1 MYYYMHLHRKF
12 HPDPLSG
19 LKIRR
24 GSIKDMFDCVINF
37 KTEKSEPSR
46 LPSSGAAVHRYDKT
60 SQKQL
65 FYTCRWIYLIK
76 YWYWGLSIK
85 WKVSEQVGHLY
96 LMDSSSKPELLRK
109 SCDQSFFSP
118 WIFFV
123 SESARMV
130 LFDFQA
136 KSDVCRGNLWR
147 DQK

>member
-1 MYYYMHLHRKF
+1 MMYYYMHLHRKF

-46 LPSSGAAVHRYDKT
+46 PPSSGAAVHRYDKT

-85 WKVSEQVGHLY
+85 WKVSEQGTPHNFRSKNSQNRVGKRLKIAII
-96 LMDSSSKPELLRK
+96 SNN
-109 SCDQSFFSP
+109 FFSQMQIGFDP
-118 WIFFV
+118 IFV
-123 SESARMV
+123 SDIQNDIF
-130 LFDFQA
+130 LI
-136 KSDVCRGNLWR
+136 K
-147 DQK
+147 